1 MNSQTLTLNIL
12 NKIEIVFNII
22 KISQTENF

>member
-12 NKIEIVFNII
+12 NKIKIVFNII